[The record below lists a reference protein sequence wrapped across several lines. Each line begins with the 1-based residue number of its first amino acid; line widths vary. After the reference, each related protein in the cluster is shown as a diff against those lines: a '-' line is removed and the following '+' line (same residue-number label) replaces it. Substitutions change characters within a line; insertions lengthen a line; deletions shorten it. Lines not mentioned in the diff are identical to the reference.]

1 MTAFSCIRYY
11 FQTSRQ
17 MNDKV
22 FLKLAKKF
30 NTPEKVQKLIRSFKY
45 NNEPDGETLKS
56 AYETL
61 KAKSAHCLEGAFLAA
76 AILEHK
82 GYPPLVMSLESID
95 DLDHVIYVYQK
106 NKKWGSV
113 GCSRDTGLHGRKP
126 VFRNLKDLA
135 MSYYEPYI
143 DKSGCITGYQ
153 VVNLDDIK
161 SNWRFSGKNVW
172 KVEQYLIDIRHHRLK
187 FNRKR
192 YQNLFKKYQ
201 KGLRIKKKYFW
212 L

>member
-1 MTAFSCIRYY
+1 
-11 FQTSRQ
+11 

-30 NTPEKVQKLIRSFKY
+30 STPEKVQKLIRSYKY
-45 NNEPDGETLKS
+45 NNEPNGETLKS
-56 AYETL
+56 AYLTL
-61 KAKSAHCLEGAFLAA
+61 KAKNAHCLEGAFLAA

-95 DLDHVIYVYQK
+95 DLDHVVYVYNK
-106 NKKWGSV
+106 NGRWGSV
-113 GCSRDTGLHGRKP
+113 GCSRDTGLHGRKAI
-126 VFRNLKDLA
+126 FRSPKELA

-143 DKSGCITGYQ
+143 DKTGCITGYQ
-153 VVNLDDIK
+153 IVNLDDIK
-161 SNWRFSGKNVW
+161 SNWRFSERNVW

-187 FNRKR
+187 LNKKR
-192 YQNLFKKYQ
+192 HQKLLKKFL
-201 KGLRIKKKYFW
+201 KGLRIKKKIFW